1 MSIADADLARL
12 LVAMGLLLGGATVLG
27 HLFAKARQ
35 PPVIGEILA
44 GILLGPTL
52 LGAVW
57 PGAEHWIF
65 GDASPVPVILAALYQ
80 LGLLLLMFIS
90 GSQMRGIVDRTS
102 ARTIGIVTS
111 IGLLVPLLAGL
122 ALVGA
127 IGATQFEGAARSR
140 GALVLVFGIGVA
152 VTSIPVISR
161 IMHDLGLLRTR
172 FARIVL
178 SVAVLE
184 DVVVYVVLA
193 VAIGMAGGSSSTF
206 GLAPALGLTGVAA
219 NSAYHTL
226 VALAFLAVGLTGA
239 PRLSR
244 YLLRHRLNV
253 IGRRS
258 PIAFQLLWMFA
269 FSLAALLLG
278 IVPIFGAFIAGI
290 ATYGDR
296 DKVARDA
303 RDAIS
308 SFGFSFL
315 IPIYFAVV
323 GVKLDLLHDFDIV
336 FFVGFLAFAC
346 AVKAASVFA
355 AARIA
360 GERARMALHFAVA
373 VNARG
378 GPGIVLASVSYDA
391 GIVDRSFFATLV
403 MLSVVT
409 SLLAGWWLE
418 RVKTELVAD
427 DPGVPTQSGA
437 SDRIASPWQPLIPAP
452 SNRFPSSPS
461 STTGS

>member
-1 MSIADADLARL
+1 MSISDLDLARL
-12 LVAMGLLLGGATVLG
+12 LIAMGLLLGGATALG
-27 HLFAKARQ
+27 HLFAKVRQ
-35 PPVIGEILA
+35 PPVVGEILA

-52 LGAVW
+52 LGAAW
-57 PGAEHWIF
+57 PDAERWIF
-65 GDASPVPVILAALYQ
+65 AKESPVPVILAALYQ

-102 ARTIGIVTS
+102 ARTVGLVTS
-111 IGLLVPLLAGL
+111 IGLLVPFIAGL
-122 ALVGA
+122 GLVSALGSSR
-127 IGATQFEGAARSR
+127 FEGDAGSR
-140 GALVLVFGIGVA
+140 GALVIVFGIGVA

-172 FARIVL
+172 FARVVL

-184 DVVVYVVLA
+184 DVIIYVILA
-193 VAIGMAGGSSSTF
+193 IAIGMAGGNSGAF
-206 GLAPALGLTGVAA
+206 GLGHALGITSVTA

-226 VALAFLAVGLTGA
+226 VAVAFLAVGLAGA

-244 YLLRHRLNV
+244 YLLRHKFNV

-278 IVPIFGAFIAGI
+278 IVPIFGAFIAGV

-296 DKVARDA
+296 HEGARDA
-303 RDAIS
+303 RAAIS

-323 GVKLDLLHDFDIV
+323 GVKLDLLHDFDV
-336 FFVGFLAFAC
+336 AFFVGFLAFAC
-346 AVKAASVFA
+346 TVKAASVFA

-378 GPGIVLASVSYDA
+378 GPGIVLASVSFDA
-391 GIVDRSFFATLV
+391 GIIDQSFFATLV

-418 RVKTELVAD
+418 RVKPELVVD
-427 DPGVPTQSGA
+427 DAALPTP
-437 SDRIASPWQPLIPAP
+437 I
-452 SNRFPSSPS
+452 
-461 STTGS
+461 TTAAA

>member
-1 MSIADADLARL
+1 VSISDLDLARL
-12 LVAMGLLLGGATVLG
+12 LIAIWLLLGGATVVG
-27 HLFAKARQ
+27 HLFATFRQ

-57 PGAEHWIF
+57 PDAERWIF
-65 GDASPVPVILAALYQ
+65 ATDSPVPVILSALYQ

-102 ARTIGIVTS
+102 ARTVSLVTS
-111 IGLLVPLLAGL
+111 VGLLVPFIAGL
-122 ALVGA
+122 GLVTAVGSER
-127 IGATQFEGAARSR
+127 FEGDAGSR

-172 FARIVL
+172 FARVVL

-184 DVVVYVVLA
+184 DVIVYVILA
-193 VAIGMAGGSSSTF
+193 IAIGLAGGSSSAF
-206 GLAPALGLTGVAA
+206 GLGDALGITSVAG
-219 NSAYHTL
+219 SSVYHTF
-226 VALAFLAVGLTGA
+226 VAVAFLAVGLTGG

-244 YLLRHRLNV
+244 HLLRHRFNV

-278 IVPIFGAFIAGI
+278 LVPIFGAFIAGI

-296 DKVARDA
+296 HEVAREA
-303 RDAIS
+303 RAAIS

-323 GVKLDLLHDFDIV
+323 GVKLDLLHDFNV
-336 FFVGFLAFAC
+336 TFFAGFLVFAC

-378 GPGIVLASVSYDA
+378 GPGIVLASVSFDA
-391 GIVDRSFFATLV
+391 GIIDRSFFATLV

-418 RVKTELVAD
+418 RVKPELVVEDAAL
-427 DPGVPTQSGA
+427 PTPIV
-437 SDRIASPWQPLIPAP
+437 IAAA
-452 SNRFPSSPS
+452 
-461 STTGS
+461 

>member
-1 MSIADADLARL
+1 MSISDLDLARL
-12 LVAMGLLLGGATVLG
+12 LIAMGLLLGGATALG
-27 HLFAKARQ
+27 HLFAKVRQ
-35 PPVIGEILA
+35 PPVVGEILA

-52 LGAVW
+52 LGAAW
-57 PGAEHWIF
+57 PDAERWIF
-65 GDASPVPVILAALYQ
+65 ANESPVPVILAALYQ

-102 ARTIGIVTS
+102 ARTVGLVTS
-111 IGLLVPLLAGL
+111 IGLLVPFIAGL
-122 ALVGA
+122 GLVSALGSSR
-127 IGATQFEGAARSR
+127 FEGDAGSR
-140 GALVLVFGIGVA
+140 GALVVVFGIAVA

-172 FARIVL
+172 FARVVL

-184 DVVVYVVLA
+184 DVIVYVILA
-193 VAIGMAGGSSSTF
+193 IAIGMAGGSSGTF
-206 GLAPALGLTGVAA
+206 GLGDALGITSVAA
-219 NSAYHTL
+219 NSVYHTL
-226 VALAFLAVGLTGA
+226 VAVAFLAVGLAGA

-244 YLLRHRLNV
+244 CLLRHKFNV

-278 IVPIFGAFIAGI
+278 IVPIFGAFIAGV

-296 DKVARDA
+296 HEGARDA
-303 RDAIS
+303 RAAIS

-323 GVKLDLLHDFDIV
+323 GVKLNLLHDFDVV
-336 FFVGFLAFAC
+336 FFVGFVAFAC

-378 GPGIVLASVSYDA
+378 GPGIVLASVSFDA
-391 GIVDRSFFATLV
+391 GIIDRSFFATLV

-418 RVKTELVAD
+418 RVKPELVVD
-427 DPGVPTQSGA
+427 DAALPTP
-437 SDRIASPWQPLIPAP
+437 I
-452 SNRFPSSPS
+452 
-461 STTGS
+461 TTAAA

>member
-1 MSIADADLARL
+1 M
-12 LVAMGLLLGGATVLG
+12 
-27 HLFAKARQ
+27 
-35 PPVIGEILA
+35 
-44 GILLGPTL
+44 
-52 LGAVW
+52 
-57 PGAEHWIF
+57 
-65 GDASPVPVILAALYQ
+65 
-80 LGLLLLMFIS
+80 
-90 GSQMRGIVDRTS
+90 
-102 ARTIGIVTS
+102 
-111 IGLLVPLLAGL
+111 
-122 ALVGA
+122 
-127 IGATQFEGAARSR
+127 
-140 GALVLVFGIGVA
+140 FGIAVA

-184 DVVVYVVLA
+184 DVILYVILA
-193 VAIGMAGGSSSTF
+193 IAIGMAGGSSGAF
-206 GLAPALGLTGVAA
+206 GLGHTLGITGLAA
-219 NSAYHTL
+219 SSVYHTL
-226 VALAFLAVGLTGA
+226 VAVAFLAVGLTGA

-244 YLLRHRLNV
+244 YLLRHKLNV

-269 FSLAALLLG
+269 FALAALLLG
-278 IVPIFGAFIAGI
+278 IVPIFGAFIAGV

-296 DKVARDA
+296 HEGARAA
-303 RDAIS
+303 RVAIS

-323 GVKLDLLHDFDIV
+323 GVKLDLLHDFDVV

-378 GPGIVLASVSYDA
+378 GPGIVLASVSFDA
-391 GIVDRSFFATLV
+391 GIIDRSFFATLV

-418 RVKTELVAD
+418 RVRPELID
-427 DPGVPTQSGA
+427 DDAALPTP
-437 SDRIASPWQPLIPAP
+437 IATAAA
-452 SNRFPSSPS
+452 
-461 STTGS
+461 

>member
-1 MSIADADLARL
+1 MSISDLDLARL
-12 LVAMGLLLGGATVLG
+12 LIAMGLLLGGATVLG
-27 HLFAKARQ
+27 HLFAKVRQ
-35 PPVIGEILA
+35 PPVVGEILA

-52 LGAVW
+52 LGAAW
-57 PGAEHWIF
+57 PDAENWVF
-65 GDASPVPVILAALYQ
+65 AQESPVPVILAALYQ

-102 ARTIGIVTS
+102 ARTVGLVTS
-111 IGLLVPLLAGL
+111 IGLLVPLIAGL
-122 ALVGA
+122 GLVSVLGSSR
-127 IGATQFEGAARSR
+127 FEGDAGSR
-140 GALVLVFGIGVA
+140 GALVFVFGIGVA

-172 FARIVL
+172 FARVVL

-184 DVVVYVVLA
+184 DVILYVILA
-193 VAIGMAGGSSSTF
+193 IAIGMAGGSSGVF
-206 GLAPALGLTGVAA
+206 GLGHALGITSIVA
-219 NSAYHTL
+219 NSVYHTL
-226 VALAFLAVGLTGA
+226 VAIAFLAVGLVGG

-244 YLLRHRLNV
+244 YLLRHKFNV

-269 FSLAALLLG
+269 FALAALLLG

-290 ATYGDR
+290 ATCGDR
-296 DKVARDA
+296 HVDA
-303 RDAIS
+303 RAARAAIS

-323 GVKLDLLHDFDIV
+323 GVKLDLLHDFDVV

-378 GPGIVLASVSYDA
+378 GPGIVLASVSFDA
-391 GIVDRSFFATLV
+391 GIIDRSFFATLV

-418 RVKTELVAD
+418 RVQARACRRRSGLAD
-427 DPGVPTQSGA
+427 ADRHRRRLKRSSRPLPTRSLSQSA
-437 SDRIASPWQPLIPAP
+437 
-452 SNRFPSSPS
+452 
-461 STTGS
+461 

>member
-1 MSIADADLARL
+1 MSISDVDLARL
-12 LVAMGLLLGGATVLG
+12 LVAMGLLLGAATVLG
-27 HLFAKARQ
+27 HLFAKLRQ

-52 LGAVW
+52 LGAVS
-57 PGAEHWIF
+57 PGAEGWIF
-65 GDASPVPVILAALYQ
+65 ASESPVPVILAALYQ

-90 GSQMRGIVDRTS
+90 GSQMRGIVDRGS
-102 ARTIGIVTS
+102 ARIVSLVTS
-111 IGLLVPLLAGL
+111 VGLLVPFIAGL
-122 ALVGA
+122 GFVGVL
-127 IGATQFEGAARSR
+127 GSRRFEGDAGSS
-140 GALVLVFGIGVA
+140 GALVLVFGIAVA

-172 FARIVL
+172 FARVVL

-184 DVVVYVVLA
+184 DVIVYVILA
-193 VAIGMAGGSSSTF
+193 IAVGMAGGSSATF
-206 GLAPALGLTGVAA
+206 GLGHAVGLNSVAA
-219 NSAYHTL
+219 SSVYHTL
-226 VALAFLAVGLTGA
+226 VAAAFLVVGLLGG

-244 YLLRHRLNV
+244 HLLRHRLNV
-253 IGRRS
+253 IGRHS

-278 IVPIFGAFIAGI
+278 VVPIFGAFIAGI

-296 DKVARDA
+296 HEAARDA
-303 RDAIS
+303 RGAIA

-323 GVKLDLLHDFDIV
+323 GLKLDLLHDFDVV

-378 GPGIVLASVSYDA
+378 GPGIVLASVSFDA
-391 GIVDRSFFATLV
+391 GIIDRSFFATLV

-418 RVKTELVAD
+418 RVKPELVAD
-427 DPGVPTQSGA
+427 DPALP
-437 SDRIASPWQPLIPAP
+437 RPIAAAAARR
-452 SNRFPSSPS
+452 RFPEVPARLPLR
-461 STTGS
+461 G